1 MEKHEIKTENFHC
14 LKLNAQ
20 ALLTFEYRVVD
31 ENNKI
36 LVRFDCD
43 KKLECGIAKKECRR
57 CGRNRAH
64 IDKYGLDLCRQCFRE
79 NAIKLGFKKYY

>member
-14 LKLNAQ
+14 LKLNAR
-20 ALLTFEYRVVD
+20 AILTYEYRIDD

-43 KKLECGIAKKECRR
+43 KKLDCGIAKKGNGDWTYDWGPCTPYSTLEKKR
-57 CGRNRAH
+57 
-64 IDKYGLDLCRQCFRE
+64 FR
-79 NAIKLGFKKYY
+79 I